1 MQLKLIQHSR
11 SCWRLPLNALQ
22 LLLNRNTFWAKQRS
36 LKELRKMLKG
46 SQAVVSLWEENL
58 LVGFG
63 RASSDGIYRAVLWDV
78 VIDEEHQG
86 QGNGKLLLEALL
98 GHPALLGV
106 ERVYLMTTNQA
117 GFYEQL
123 GFDEIKSQTL
133 MGKLMIKDL

>member
-1 MQLKLIQHSR
+1 MKD
-11 SCWRLPLNALQ
+11 
-22 LLLNRNTFWAKQRS
+22 
-36 LKELRKMLKG
+36 LRKMLSG
-46 SQAVVSLWEENL
+46 SQAVVSLWEKGM

-78 VIDEEHQG
+78 VIDKEHQG

-98 GHPALLGV
+98 EHPALLGV

-123 GFDEIKSQTL
+123 GFDVIKSQTL
-133 MGKLMIKDL
+133 MGKLINKDL